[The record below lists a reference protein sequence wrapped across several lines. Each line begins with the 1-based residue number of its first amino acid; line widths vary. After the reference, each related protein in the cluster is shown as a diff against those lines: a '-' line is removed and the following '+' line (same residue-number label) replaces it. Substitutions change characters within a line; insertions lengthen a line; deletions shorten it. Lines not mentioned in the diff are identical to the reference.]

1 MASLQEVK
9 GRMKSIDSTKQITN
23 AMNLVATAKLTK
35 SRDNVAKTRP
45 FFNTV
50 QETIHS
56 IMSHTNGVS
65 HPFIKSNNVDNAT
78 FIVIA
83 SDMGLCGGYNANVC
97 KLAQESIEK
106 KGKADIITI
115 GKKSREFF
123 KARNM
128 EVSEEITGISE
139 SPTYIHADGIAS
151 SIIERFKK
159 GQTGEVYLVYTV
171 FESIIVQEPKVVR
184 LLPLEPETLG
194 IESKA
199 QNGLMNYDPSPEAV
213 LEYVIPKYIT
223 SVIYG
228 ALVESAASEQGARM
242 TAMDAATE
250 NAEEMLED
258 LNIEYNRARQAAIT
272 QELSE
277 IVGGAEAL
285 K

>member
-9 GRMKSIDSTKQITN
+9 GRMRSIDSTKQITN

-35 SRDNVAKTRP
+35 GRDNVAKTRP
-45 FFNTV
+45 FFDTV

-56 IMSHTNGVS
+56 IISHTKGVS
-65 HPFIKSNNVDNAT
+65 HPFIKSNGVEKAT
-78 FIVIA
+78 VIVIA

-97 KLAQESIEK
+97 KLALETIKQ
-106 KGKADIITI
+106 KGNANIVTI
-115 GKKSREFF
+115 GKKARDYF
-123 KARNM
+123 KARDL
-128 EVSEEITGISE
+128 EVSEEIIGISE
-139 SPTYIHADGIAS
+139 NPTYIHADGIAS
-151 SIIERFKK
+151 NIIQQYKNKEI
-159 GQTGEVYLVYTV
+159 GEVYLVYTV
-171 FESIIVQEPKVVR
+171 FESVIVQEPKMVQ
-184 LLPLEPETLG
+184 LLPLEPKEFALEPKGQGAYLT
-194 IESKA
+194 
-199 QNGLMNYDPSPEAV
+199 YDPSPEAV
-213 LEYVIPKYIT
+213 LEYVIPKYIA

-242 TAMDAATE
+242 TAMSAATD

-258 LNIEYNRARQAAIT
+258 LSIEYNRARQAAIT